1 MREWPYKDIK
11 PRIIAEQYM
20 EDNASGELR
29 DYKFFCFDGKVKA
42 LFIASDR
49 MTQGEETKFDFF
61 DADYNHLPFRNGHPN
76 ASVLPNK
83 PLNFDKMKE
92 LAAQLS
98 AGYPQ
103 VRVDLYEVNGKVYF
117 GELTFST
124 WAVWL
129 RSNRKTGITNS
140 ENGLHYHLKQDKMGT
155 VHTIENHLTA
165 ISRTIRRVLV
175 SYSERQNIQKTKIDR

>member
-1 MREWPYKDIK
+1 MPAFWGMREWPYKDIK

-117 GELTFST
+117 GELTFFHWSGMT
-124 WAVWL
+124 PFEPEDWDYKFGEWL
-129 RSNRKTGITNS
+129 TLPPKT
-140 ENGLHYHLKQDKMGT
+140 
-155 VHTIENHLTA
+155 
-165 ISRTIRRVLV
+165 R
-175 SYSERQNIQKTKIDR
+175 

>member
-1 MREWPYKDIK
+1 
-11 PRIIAEQYM
+11 
-20 EDNASGELR
+20 
-29 DYKFFCFDGKVKA
+29 
-42 LFIASDR
+42 

-103 VRVDLYEVNGKVYF
+103 V
-117 GELTFST
+117 
-124 WAVWL
+124 
-129 RSNRKTGITNS
+129 
-140 ENGLHYHLKQDKMGT
+140 
-155 VHTIENHLTA
+155 
-165 ISRTIRRVLV
+165 IRRYVW
-175 SYSERQNIQKTKIDR
+175 ICTKSMVKYISAN